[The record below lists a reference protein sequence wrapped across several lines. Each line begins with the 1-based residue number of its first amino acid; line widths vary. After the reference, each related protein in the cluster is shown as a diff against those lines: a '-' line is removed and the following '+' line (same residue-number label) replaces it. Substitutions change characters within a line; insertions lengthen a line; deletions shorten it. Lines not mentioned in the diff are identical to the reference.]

1 MIKAGG
7 TTRLEYK
14 YVITRESDGQAK
26 QWEPFDGNRVVE
38 SVSSALPQGA
48 GIRDVIVE
56 DQYGQQAHIKE

>member
-1 MIKAGG
+1 VIKAGG

-38 SVSSALPQGA
+38 SVSSALP
-48 GIRDVIVE
+48 
-56 DQYGQQAHIKE
+56 